1 MIRLFGLSFALG
13 VLYSA
18 GIAEAQLSFTA
29 TYSGLETEEEEVQ
42 DVGGIQITYPEDQG
56 DILPGLLPEI
66 ARYNE
71 RRAAE
76 AADEATIFRTVFEDV
91 RANVESSVKALLDVE
106 SLSSEFDE
114 SFRKVQE
121 DTGKIVSWWERW
133 SGNVSEVHFYNH
145 TTGKQYWKDAKK
157 TLEFPEIR
165 YSLRGNGQLN
175 IALLPPFVNQFG
187 TGKDKFRMSTE
198 RVDGFRWDVGILHSP
213 GTDPGVIIA
222 EKAEMLDSIA
232 TLQHQVSIQLG
243 AKWLMRYQL
252 EQLLEEEIARQI
264 FTDDPENNHLIDGL
278 ARFLLFVHLNKIS
291 PDEMQMLLP
300 NLVHFPLP
308 RNEEAAFLREVERID
323 SFRPVSGEYSVAAGR
338 ILMLGILKSS
348 QQLGEDLLPVQLFR
362 SRGIK
367 IPNAGFSRDAFLEAL
382 LEVYPDLEEHIIDAR
397 SEIVAMMRVN
407 FVPVPD
413 LSADTG
419 GRKVTPELPDS
430 YFSKQ
435 VDGYR
440 FTAPESLA
448 KAVDHIAPE
457 WTAGLGDAS
466 SLLREKFDRE
476 LTAPVLISDADLEAL
491 RNYGFTAKR
500 SEADRWALQTAWV
513 TNLGSVVTRL
523 FEGNEISIW
532 LKDDLQKI
540 LEETGNT
547 QVFEYHRGSGKVTG
561 NFSFEISENA
571 IAGAT
576 VDNFLDRLAH
586 VDPPVIPVVIDDDSL
601 AEATTDEQIEAIRNG
616 DYLIGKLIKGADGI
630 TGDDLFGS
638 SRKLLNERE
647 AFFVVVHEIVE
658 GSLLR
663 ETIAS
668 DDRRWFCDGLSN
680 YIAIKECDRR
690 FGKGAGLETFE
701 SLYPAEVA
709 KRQADGV
716 DLLRWRPVNEGSAP
730 NSQTRGAREDAH
742 YYFATVV
749 LNRAVGKRG
758 ESFVKEWIEEIE
770 RTPWIR
776 TNAGTVFGA
785 YQKLTGEDMRPLLK
799 SVLK

>member
-1 MIRLFGLSFALG
+1 MSFALG
-13 VLYSA
+13 ILYSA

-29 TYSGLETEEEEVQ
+29 TYSGLETGEEEVQ

-91 RANVESSVKALLDVE
+91 RANVESSVKTLLDVE
-106 SLSSEFDE
+106 SLSPEFDE
-114 SFRKVQE
+114 SFRQVQE
-121 DTGKIVSWWERW
+121 DTGKIVSWWEAW
-133 SGNVSEVHFYNH
+133 SGGVSEVHFYNH
-145 TTGKQYWKDAKK
+145 TTGKRYWKDTKNA
-157 TLEFPEIR
+157 LEFPEIR
-165 YSLRGNGQLN
+165 YSLRENGQLN

-198 RVDGFRWDVGILHSP
+198 QVDGFRWDVGILHSP
-213 GTDPGVIIA
+213 GTAPEVITA
-222 EKAEMLDSIA
+222 AKAEMLDSIA
-232 TLQHQVSIQLG
+232 TLQHQVSLQLG

-252 EQLLEEEIARQI
+252 EQLLEGEIARQI
-264 FTDDPENNHLIDGL
+264 FTDDPANRHLIGGL

-308 RNEEAAFLREVERID
+308 RNEEAAFLQEVEQID
-323 SFRPVSGEYSVAAGR
+323 PFRPVADEYRVAAGR

-348 QQLGEDLLPVQLFR
+348 QQLNGDLLPVPLFR
-362 SRGIK
+362 SRGIEV
-367 IPNAGFSRDAFLEAL
+367 PDAGFSREAFLQAL
-382 LEVYPDLEEHIIDAR
+382 RSAYPDLDKHIIDAR
-397 SEIVAMMRVN
+397 REIVAMMRVN
-407 FVPVPD
+407 FVPKPD
-413 LSADTG
+413 LPTEAAD
-419 GRKVTPELPDS
+419 RKVTPELPDS

-435 VDGYR
+435 FDGYH
-440 FTAPESLA
+440 FTAPKSLA
-448 KAVDHIAPE
+448 KAVDLIAPE
-457 WTAGLGDAS
+457 WTTGLREAS
-466 SLLREKFDRE
+466 SLLRERFDRE
-476 LTAPVLISDADLEAL
+476 LTAPVLISDADLDAL
-491 RNYGFTAKR
+491 RNYGFTAER
-500 SEADRWALQTAWV
+500 PEADRWALQTAWV
-513 TNLGSVVTRL
+513 SNLGSVVTRL
-523 FEGNEISIW
+523 FEGNKISIW
-532 LKDDLQKI
+532 LKEDLKKI
-540 LEETGNT
+540 LAETGNT
-547 QVFEYHRGSGKVTG
+547 QVFEYHGGSGKVTG
-561 NFSFEISENA
+561 NFSFEISEKA

-576 VDNFLDRLAH
+576 VDDFLDRLAH
-586 VDPPVIPVVIDDDSL
+586 VAPPVIPVVIDDDSL
-601 AEATTDEQIEAIRNG
+601 AEATTEEQIEAIRNG
-616 DYLIGKLIKGADGI
+616 DYLIGKLIDGADEI

-638 SRKLLNERE
+638 STKLLNERE

-690 FGKGAGLETFE
+690 FGKGAGSETFQ

-709 KRQADGV
+709 KRQAKGV
-716 DLLRWRPVNEGSAP
+716 NLLRWRPVNEGTAS
-730 NSQTRGAREDAH
+730 NSKTRGTREDAH

-749 LNRAVGKRG
+749 LKRAVEKRG
-758 ESFVKEWIEEIE
+758 EGFVKEWIEEIE

-776 TNAGTVFGA
+776 TNAGTVFVA

-799 SVLK
+799 TVLK